1 MGKFV
6 VKYRKF
12 ILLLAVILIIPAL
25 IGMFSTK
32 VNYDMLNYLPNSMET
47 VIGQEKL
54 MEEFHKGAFSMI
66 ITEGL
71 SSNAEVN
78 LETELKKVEHVDTV
92 FGLGTIE
99 NAGLP
104 AEFLPDNIYNTF
116 HKGDESLIA
125 VFFDTSSS
133 AEETINAIKEIRRIV
148 DGKAYVSGMSAFTT
162 DLRELSGNEELF
174 YIIIAVALALI
185 VMLLLLDN
193 WLAPILF
200 LVSIGVMIL
209 YNLGTN
215 IFLGEISYI
224 TKALS
229 AILQLAVTMDYSIF
243 LWHSY
248 REHLATNNNPD
259 RAMENAIKAT
269 LSSVFGSSATTV
281 AGFIALCFMTF
292 TLGIDLGIVMAK
304 GVILGVIGSVTI
316 LPALILTFD
325 KPLRKLDHK
334 SILPDFTKLSR
345 QIQTNRISQVT

>member
-32 VNYDMLNYLPNSMET
+32 VNYDMLNYLPSSMET

-71 SSNAEVN
+71 SSNAEAN
-78 LETELKKVEHVDTV
+78 LETELKKIEHVDTV
-92 FGLGTIE
+92 LGLGTIE

-133 AEETINAIKEIRRIV
+133 AEETINAIKEIRRVV

-224 TKALS
+224 TKAL
-229 AILQLAVTMDYSIF
+229 
-243 LWHSY
+243 
-248 REHLATNNNPD
+248 
-259 RAMENAIKAT
+259 
-269 LSSVFGSSATTV
+269 
-281 AGFIALCFMTF
+281 
-292 TLGIDLGIVMAK
+292 
-304 GVILGVIGSVTI
+304 
-316 LPALILTFD
+316 
-325 KPLRKLDHK
+325 
-334 SILPDFTKLSR
+334 
-345 QIQTNRISQVT
+345 

>member
-71 SSNAEVN
+71 SSNAEAN
-78 LETELKKVEHVDTV
+78 LETELKKIEHVDTV
-92 FGLGTIE
+92 LGLGTIE

-133 AEETINAIKEIRRIV
+133 AEETINAIKEIRRVV

-259 RAMENAIKAT
+259 HAMEHAIKAT

-281 AGFIALCFMTF
+281 AGFIAL
-292 TLGIDLGIVMAK
+292 LWLK
-304 GVILGVIGSVTI
+304 
-316 LPALILTFD
+316 ALFLALSAASRFCQHSF
-325 KPLRKLDHK
+325 LL
-334 SILPDFTKLSR
+334 SINHFA
-345 QIQTNRISQVT
+345 N